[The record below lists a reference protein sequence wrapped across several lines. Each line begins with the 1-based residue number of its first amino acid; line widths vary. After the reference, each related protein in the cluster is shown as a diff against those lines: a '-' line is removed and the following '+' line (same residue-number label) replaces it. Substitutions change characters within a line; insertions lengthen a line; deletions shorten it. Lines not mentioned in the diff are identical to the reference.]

1 MPVTV
6 SRQQR
11 LLLLSLFLLILW
23 PLAALIHGWQWTLLL
38 PCWGLG
44 LWRAWLGA
52 SRMSG
57 VLEWDGQWLTWQG
70 RRYQLGTGSR
80 IWPGVLW
87 LQLVTTE
94 RPAIRLWL
102 FSDAL
107 ASAHY
112 RTLARAIHFSQPTR

>member
-23 PLAALIHGWQWTLLL
+23 PLAALIHGWQWALLL

-44 LWRAWLGA
+44 LWRAWLDTC
-52 SRMSG
+52 RMTG
-57 VLEWDGQWLTWQG
+57 VLEWDGQWLSWQG
-70 RRYQLGTGSR
+70 NRYQLGAGSR

-87 LQLVTTE
+87 LQLVALE
-94 RPAIRLWL
+94 RPASRLWL

-107 ASAHY
+107 APAHY
-112 RTLARAIHFSQPTR
+112 RTLARAIHFSQQTR

>member
-23 PLAALIHGWQWTLLL
+23 PLAALIHGWQWALLL
-38 PCWGLG
+38 PCWALG
-44 LWRAWLGA
+44 LWRAWHSAGSAAGL
-52 SRMSG
+52 
-57 VLEWDGQWLTWQG
+57 LEWDGQWLTWQG
-70 RRYQLGTGSR
+70 HRYQLGVGSR

-87 LQLVTTE
+87 LQLVAAE

-107 ASAHY
+107 VPAHY
-112 RTLARAIHFSQPTR
+112 RTLARAIHLSQPTR

>member
-23 PLAALIHGWQWTLLL
+23 PLAVLIHGWQWALLL
-38 PCWGLG
+38 PCWALG
-44 LWRAWLGA
+44 LWRAWLGT

-70 RRYQLGTGSR
+70 HRYQLGTGSR

-87 LQLVTTE
+87 LQLVATE

-107 ASAHY
+107 APAHY
-112 RTLARAIHFSQPTR
+112 RTLARAIHCSQPTR

>member
-23 PLAALIHGWQWTLLL
+23 PLAALIHGWQWALLL

-44 LWRAWLGA
+44 LWRAWLDT
-52 SRMSG
+52 SRMTG
-57 VLEWDGQWLTWQG
+57 VLEWDGQWLSWQG
-70 RRYQLGTGSR
+70 NRYQLGAGSR

-87 LQLVTTE
+87 LQLVAVE
-94 RPAIRLWL
+94 RPASRLWL

-107 ASAHY
+107 APAYY
-112 RTLARAIHFSQPTR
+112 RTLARAIHFSQQTR